1 LGLIV
6 DEKYLDYASF
16 VKLVIAA
23 LEAAGLDYLIGGA
36 VAVWAWGEPR
46 ATQDLDL
53 VVDIPLGHVQRLS
66 EELEKRSML
75 VPAEII
81 LDAVLEDRADLPI
94 NAIHMSTGF
103 KAELFPLRPG
113 DDLRRSALG
122 RRQLVDLGPDLG
134 ELYLHAPEDL
144 ILYKLCYYNMSYQ
157 TKHLRDI
164 GSIIAALG
172 DELDHSYIEG
182 WAGRKGLSA
191 LWSEI
196 LSQSRQ
202 K

>member
-1 LGLIV
+1 
-6 DEKYLDYASF
+6 
-16 VKLVIAA
+16 
-23 LEAAGLDYLIGGA
+23 
-36 VAVWAWGEPR
+36 
-46 ATQDLDL
+46 
-53 VVDIPLGHVQRLS
+53 
-66 EELEKRSML
+66 
-75 VPAEII
+75 
-81 LDAVLEDRADLPI
+81 
-94 NAIHMSTGF
+94 
-103 KAELFPLRPG
+103 
-113 DDLRRSALG
+113 
-122 RRQLVDLGPDLG
+122 
-134 ELYLHAPEDL
+134 
-144 ILYKLCYYNMSYQ
+144 MSYQ